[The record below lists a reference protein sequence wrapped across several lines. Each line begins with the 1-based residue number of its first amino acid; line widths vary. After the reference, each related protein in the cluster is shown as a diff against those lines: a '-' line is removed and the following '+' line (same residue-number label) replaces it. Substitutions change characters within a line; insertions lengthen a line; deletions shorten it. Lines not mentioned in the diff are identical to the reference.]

1 MLALVVQSKHMAS
14 FIDETKA
21 TSTYN
26 EAVRQHRAAISPI
39 DKAAEVYFLSKRR
52 PTIVVA
58 IKQNVHLP

>member
-14 FIDETKA
+14 FIDEAKA

-26 EAVRQHRAAISPI
+26 EADIQHRAAISPI

-52 PTIVVA
+52 PT
-58 IKQNVHLP
+58 KQILLRSRH

>member
-26 EAVRQHRAAISPI
+26 DAVRQHRAAISPI
-39 DKAAEVYFLSKRR
+39 DKAAEVYFLSKRL
-52 PTIVVA
+52 PTRQILLRSR
-58 IKQNVHLP
+58 H